1 MAAEDPHLPET
12 RCGIRIA
19 GHAPQKFRFQPLFQ
33 AGHRAEGLSAPG
45 LPELTKIY
53 LARQPPA
60 GPRTYNREVL
70 KRAPWYCVLKN
81 TGIRRCP
88 TSAAARNG
96 GQSEELNNAP
106 TNGQVSIP
114 PSGHFG

>member
-70 KRAPWYCVLKN
+70 KRGPLVLRPEKY
-81 TGIRRCP
+81 GD
-88 TSAAARNG
+88 SA
-96 GQSEELNNAP
+96 LP
-106 TNGQVSIP
+106 
-114 PSGHFG
+114 HFGSRPQWRPI